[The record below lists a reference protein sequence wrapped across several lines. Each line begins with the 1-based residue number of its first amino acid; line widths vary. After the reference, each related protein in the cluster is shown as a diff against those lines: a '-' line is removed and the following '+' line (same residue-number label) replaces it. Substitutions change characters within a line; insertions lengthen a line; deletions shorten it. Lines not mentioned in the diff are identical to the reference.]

1 MWIWYWAKIV
11 INSRDQNYVR
21 RFNPQHPQTVT
32 KCLNGFLT
40 VQPLK
45 GPNVV
50 SLCYWTDVYS
60 QRAKRGRKRE
70 DTVWL
75 FSEWRS
81 FRSTN
86 RLSYWD
92 NGSCPPCC
100 ALPAPLPPH
109 SPSLS
114 ICLWAETHGTSCLAQ
129 HISQKFTSCSSALL
143 LHPNPIP
150 RTCIN
155 SPLCAQVA
163 QGHTNGQ
170 ANHSPFL

>member
-1 MWIWYWAKIV
+1 MWNWENIV
-11 INSRDQNYVR
+11 INSCDQYVK
-21 RFNPQHPQTVT
+21 RFNSQHPQTVT

-40 VQPLK
+40 VQPMK
-45 GPNVV
+45 GHKLV

-70 DTVWL
+70 DTVYL

-109 SPSLS
+109 SPSSLYLPLS
-114 ICLWAETHGTSCLAQ
+114 RNTRHILLNTTHQ
-129 HISQKFTSCSSALL
+129 PKVHFLL
-143 LHPNPIP
+143 L
-150 RTCIN
+150 
-155 SPLCAQVA
+155 SS
-163 QGHTNGQ
+163 
-170 ANHSPFL
+170 SPFTPTLFPGHALTTLHALK